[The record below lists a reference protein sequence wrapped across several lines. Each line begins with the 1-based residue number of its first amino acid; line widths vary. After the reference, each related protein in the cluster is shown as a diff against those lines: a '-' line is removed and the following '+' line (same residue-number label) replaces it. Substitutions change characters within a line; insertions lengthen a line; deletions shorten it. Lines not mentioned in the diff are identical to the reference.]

1 VALDAPPLEDQAAGR
16 HRDRGVTGGDR
27 MGRRAIFMDRDGTV
41 CDEVGYV
48 NHVDRV
54 RLLPRAAAAI
64 RAANEAGF
72 QTVVVTNQAGV
83 ARGYFE
89 ESLVEDAHERV
100 RQLLAEEGARLDGI
114 YYCPHHPEVGSP
126 AYRKSC
132 TCRKPSPGLLE
143 RARDEMGIDLQAS
156 YMIGDTVKDIEAG
169 HRAGA
174 TKVLVLTGYG
184 KGELEYQS
192 HAWRVKPDH
201 VAADLH
207 AAIEWILTREA
218 AR

>member
-1 VALDAPPLEDQAAGR
+1 
-16 HRDRGVTGGDR
+16 
-27 MGRRAIFMDRDGTV
+27 MGRRAIIMDRDGTV

-54 RLLPRAAAAI
+54 RLLPRSAAAI

-89 ESLVEDAHERV
+89 ESLVEEVHERV
-100 RQLLAEEGARLDGI
+100 RQLLAKEGARLDGI

-126 AYRKSC
+126 AYRKTCS
-132 TCRKPSPGLLE
+132 CRKPSPGMLE
-143 RARDEMGIDLQAS
+143 RARDEMGIDLGAS
-156 YMIGDTVKDIEAG
+156 YMIGDSVKDIEAG

-184 KGELEYQS
+184 KGEFEHQS
-192 HAWRVKPDH
+192 HAWSVRPDH
-201 VAADLH
+201 IAADLG
-207 AAIEWILTREA
+207 AAIDWILTREA

>member
-1 VALDAPPLEDQAAGR
+1 
-16 HRDRGVTGGDR
+16 

-132 TCRKPSPGLLE
+132 TCRKPSPGMLE

-169 HRAGA
+169 HRVGA